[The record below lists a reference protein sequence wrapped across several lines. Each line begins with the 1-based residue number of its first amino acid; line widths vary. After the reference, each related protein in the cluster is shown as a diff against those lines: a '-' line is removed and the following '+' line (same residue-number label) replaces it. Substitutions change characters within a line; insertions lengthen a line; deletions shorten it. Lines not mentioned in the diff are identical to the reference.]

1 MIGLLVQ
8 MIEKEKRESLNI
20 IKIIGQSDPHDI
32 NKLLNS
38 EVFDIDCEELISSLN
53 SSMNID

>member
-1 MIGLLVQ
+1 